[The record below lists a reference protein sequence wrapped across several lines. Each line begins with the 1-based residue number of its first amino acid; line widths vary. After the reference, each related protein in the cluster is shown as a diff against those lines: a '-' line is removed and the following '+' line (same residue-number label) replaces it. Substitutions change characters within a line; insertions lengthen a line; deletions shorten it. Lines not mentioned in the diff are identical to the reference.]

1 MVYRLAVDLGTA
13 FAAAAVVN
21 GSDPAMVGLGNRT
34 MQVPSVLFLSDDSSY
49 VVGESAERRGL
60 TEPDR
65 VVREFKRR
73 FGDPVP
79 LVVAGAAYSAESL
92 MARLLRW
99 VVSQTS
105 MRQGEP
111 PAELMLA
118 HPANW
123 GPYKRELL
131 DQVVALA
138 DLEGARYC
146 TEPEAAAVHYA
157 ARAKVSVGQ
166 RLAVYDL
173 GGGTFD
179 ACVLEKLDHG
189 FAVIGTPD
197 GIEHLGGADIDEA
210 MSQLVLRALG
220 AKLEDLDVDDLA
232 TMIGLA
238 RLRRDCVEAKE
249 ALSTDTDVAI
259 PVNLPGVSTVVRI
272 NRSELEATMR
282 PALLDSVATFR
293 RTLASAQTA
302 PEDLSVIVMVG
313 GSSQIPLVGEL
324 LQREFGVPLSI
335 DTHPKHDIA
344 LGAALL
350 CRESAEAP
358 AVGGS
363 TIAALSTPQPPV
375 NEQDVD
381 EVAVDGV
388 AEAPTPPPPAPPQA
402 PTSSLSTPSTPEKPR
417 RRKTPLVA
425 AGAVIAGIAV
435 IVAIVLAN
443 SGGGDNTSTTI
454 SSGTAPVVEV
464 SGKPSVD
471 ELMRHIPDDY
481 RSTCQEST
489 DGIEGAAVTI
499 SCAPAEEIQS
509 ATHAQFATADA
520 FEKAVNE
527 LFGHEP
533 DSDCTSAHGEGP
545 YQTESPDGRPRSGR
559 LLCHDSDGSITFTS
573 TTDQLRVISV
583 ITTQPT
589 SGWGYPELKGAWDD
603 HPLW

>member
-1 MVYRLAVDLGTA
+1 
-13 FAAAAVVN
+13 
-21 GSDPAMVGLGNRT
+21 
-34 MQVPSVLFLSDDSSY
+34 
-49 VVGESAERRGL
+49 
-60 TEPDR
+60 
-65 VVREFKRR
+65 
-73 FGDPVP
+73 
-79 LVVAGAAYSAESL
+79 
-92 MARLLRW
+92 
-99 VVSQTS
+99 
-105 MRQGEP
+105 
-111 PAELMLA
+111 
-118 HPANW
+118 
-123 GPYKRELL
+123 
-131 DQVVALA
+131 
-138 DLEGARYC
+138 
-146 TEPEAAAVHYA
+146 
-157 ARAKVSVGQ
+157 
-166 RLAVYDL
+166 
-173 GGGTFD
+173 
-179 ACVLEKLDHG
+179 
-189 FAVIGTPD
+189 
-197 GIEHLGGADIDEA
+197 
-210 MSQLVLRALG
+210 
-220 AKLEDLDVDDLA
+220 
-232 TMIGLA
+232 MIGLA

-350 CRESAEAP
+350 CWESAEAP

-363 TIAALSTPQPPV
+363 AFAALPTPQPPTPPAPAPLPV
-375 NEQDVD
+375 
-381 EVAVDGV
+381 VAAAQEPAATKPPADGV
-388 AEAPTPPPPAPPQA
+388 AEALTPPPPPPPQT
-402 PTSSLSTPSTPEKPR
+402 PTSPLSTPSTPDKPR
-417 RRKTPLVA
+417 RRKTPVA
-425 AGAVIAGIAV
+425 VAGAVIVGIAV

-443 SGGGDNTSTTI
+443 SGGGDNTSA
-454 SSGTAPVVEV
+454 SNNSGAAPVVEV

-499 SCAPAEEIQS
+499 SCAPAQEVQS

-559 LLCHDSDGSITFTS
+559 FLCHDSDGSITFTS